1 MKLRKE
7 HGMWRSPFTRE
18 YGLEL
23 PFISAGMGFVAIPEL
38 VAAVSNAGGLG
49 LLGVAPAPAQ
59 LMHEMVSRTK
69 SLTTRPFG
77 VDLIVEETAF
87 GPCTT
92 EQHIEVCLAERVLVV
107 VFFWHLPPRD
117 WVTRLHAGG
126 AKVWMTVGS
135 VQAAHEAINAGIDA
149 IIAQGSEAGGHNK
162 SVLGLSSLVPALV
175 DAVAPRPVVAAGGIA
190 DGRGVAAALA
200 LGAEAVCVGTRLV
213 ASQEA
218 FAHEEYKR
226 RVVAAGVDDI
236 ARTSIFGPEWPD
248 QPMKVVRNRV
258 VREWSGRD
266 DRTPPPPEPAAEIG
280 RTKLFSQDYRM
291 PKFAAVLPTPD
302 TVGDFEEMCLAAG
315 ESAGLTRAIKP
326 AAEIVR
332 EMMDEAARRIRL
344 LERLAGGIA

>member
-1 MKLRKE
+1 
-7 HGMWRSPFTRE
+7 MWRSSFTRE

-23 PFISAGMGFVAIPEL
+23 PFVSAGMGFVALPEL

-92 EQHIEVCLAERVLVV
+92 EQHIEVCLAERVPVV

-117 WVTRLHAGG
+117 WITRLHAGG

-135 VQAAHEAINAGIDA
+135 VRAAHEAINAGIEA

-175 DAVAPRPVVAAGGIA
+175 NAVAPRPVVAAGGIA

-200 LGAEAVCVGTRLV
+200 LGAEAICVGTRLV

-218 FAHEEYKR
+218 
-226 RVVAAGVDDI
+226 
-236 ARTSIFGPEWPD
+236 S
-248 QPMKVVRNRV
+248 
-258 VREWSGRD
+258 S
-266 DRTPPPPEPAAEIG
+266 PPPG
-280 RTKLFSQDYRM
+280 WTTSR
-291 PKFAAVLPTPD
+291 
-302 TVGDFEEMCLAAG
+302 
-315 ESAGLTRAIKP
+315 
-326 AAEIVR
+326 
-332 EMMDEAARRIRL
+332 ARRSSAPNGRISR
-344 LERLAGGIA
+344 